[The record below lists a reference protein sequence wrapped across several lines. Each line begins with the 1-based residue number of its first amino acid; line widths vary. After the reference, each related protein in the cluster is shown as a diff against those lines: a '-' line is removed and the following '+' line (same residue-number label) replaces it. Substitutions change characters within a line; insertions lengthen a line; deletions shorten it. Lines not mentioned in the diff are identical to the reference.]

1 MTVRRNGPRDRRG
14 AVALARRHRPGAI
27 RPWLI
32 AAAALGLLASA
43 LVPILARP
51 AGAQAP
57 QVVTVN
63 QLAANPAAFWGTEQ
77 LVTVVGEVEDILGW
91 RAFTI
96 EDNDLLF
103 DEELLVVSARPLLD
117 RHGRTVESAFLGD
130 DDIRVSGTVRAF
142 NLAEFERE
150 LGVDL
155 EDDLFTAWTGRPA
168 IIAHSIYV
176 PPR

>member
-1 MTVRRNGPRDRRG
+1 
-14 AVALARRHRPGAI
+14 
-27 RPWLI
+27 
-32 AAAALGLLASA
+32 
-43 LVPILARP
+43 
-51 AGAQAP
+51 
-57 QVVTVN
+57 VTVN

-77 LVTVVGEVEDILGW
+77 LVTVVGEVEDTLGW

-130 DDIRVSGTVRAF
+130 DDILVSGTVRAF
-142 NLAEFERE
+142 NLAELERE